1 MYATAWDVCVYWFR
15 ANMKNSYFQ
24 YDSIVMQQEKM
35 NDGHYL
41 FVDIFHSCSMNHSY
55 SQFQLRATWRVFAS
69 ALFGFMIDDNNWID
83 DE

>member
-1 MYATAWDVCVYWFR
+1 MQQHGTCVLYWFK

-41 FVDIFHSCSMNHSY
+41 FVDIFHSCNMNHSY
-55 SQFQLRATWRVFAS
+55 SQFQLRTTWRVFAS

>member
-1 MYATAWDVCVYWFR
+1 
-15 ANMKNSYFQ
+15 MKNSYFQ

-35 NDGHYL
+35 NDGQYL
-41 FVDIFHSCSMNHSY
+41 FVDIFHSCNMNYSY
-55 SQFQLRATWRVFAS
+55 SQFQLRTTWRVFAS